1 MNIFDVQ
8 ASISLDTSK
17 FEKGVSSAQGSADK
31 LGSSLSSGSKGFDE
45 MGNKSD
51 KAKTSTEGFAK
62 SADSTAKAVQSVG
75 EKTKAESSNME
86 GLSGTVDKVKSSMTG
101 AESGVK
107 SLGTVISTLGSDTN
121 GTEVELKD
129 VGASAKQS
137 GSDANSAGS
146 GFSTLGDKVKSA
158 GATVTA
164 VKGDFSGIGDGI
176 KSSVEEAA
184 QSTESSLSGIGSKI
198 SSTFGNIVEGVKSKF
213 SGFGETVSGAMKK
226 SSSETDTA
234 GNKMKVMEARV
245 TAAKS
250 KVNEL
255 SQAFN
260 ESVQKTGAQ
269 SKASQELAQK
279 LNDAES
285 EVEGLTQKLDGMQG
299 LTMLAVADQLSGV
312 GDKIKSF
319 GSAAQSSFLAIGD
332 ATTKVSS
339 YFGETGAKAE
349 QTASV
354 IKSVFESG
362 VGESMDS
369 VANAIVTVRRNLGD
383 IDNVTLGNITTQALQ
398 LEDHFGIDMSESIR
412 GVSAL
417 MTHFGLSATEAMD
430 YLVAGTQ
437 NGLDKTDELGDNISE
452 YSGKFAQAGYT
463 TSEYFQILT
472 NGLQGG
478 AYNLDK
484 VNDSINEVTNKLADG
499 TIGDSI
505 GSYSQKTQE
514 LFEAWQNGGATQ
526 KDVIDSIVSDIQNC
540 DNQQQQLNMATTAF
554 GTLAEDG
561 SLRFVEALGAVGD
574 QYDNV
579 SGKAAAFAEQS
590 MTPTQQLEANMRQL
604 QDALA
609 PVGDTLTQ
617 FANTILPPIT
627 TGIQILSN
635 AFSQLPQP
643 VQDFAVGLGI
653 ALTAITTLL
662 PIIAAVKLLISSAFG
677 AGFLATLGPIAL
689 VVAAITA
696 AIVVFKNWGAVSDF
710 VKSKWGDFKDW
721 IGGIWEGL
729 TGKAT
734 EVGEGI
740 KTAFGDIKDGIVEKF
755 TGIGEAMQS
764 AFSGIVEWIATNIV
778 QPIIDGFGT
787 IKDGIVEKFTSIGE
801 GISAAF
807 ETIGN
812 LVQVG
817 MMLIAEVI
825 SAAAQILLLPF
836 NFIWQNFGTQITE
849 FFTGIATQVQGF
861 FATLGELFMAGW
873 NAIVNTVS
881 TVLSPIVTT
890 IQTIWTQIT
899 STVSTALSTLY
910 AQISSV
916 FTQIVST
923 ISSIWSGIVGIVSS
937 VWSQIVSTVSSAAS
951 AVWNAATNAF
961 NSLRASV
968 TSIMVGVMAA
978 ISNAWQNIKSTVSSA
993 VSGIQSAVSNGFNA
1007 IRNTVSSICNGIRN
1021 AVSTPF
1027 NAIKNTI
1034 SNVMNGAKNTVS
1046 NALNSIKSAF
1056 NGLHLKFPSIKLP
1069 HFSISGSFSINPP
1082 SVPHF
1087 SVSWYKRAMNGA
1099 YLLDSP
1105 QLFMNG
1111 SSLAGGGEAGN
1122 EYIVG
1127 QQSLANTVR
1136 TQMDDAIAAGLETI
1150 ENQLN
1155 VVIGHIAEGK
1165 NIYIDKDQLVGATA
1179 NAIDKKLGENRQR
1192 FRRGL
1197 A

>member
-17 FEKGVSSAQGSADK
+17 FEKGVNSAQSSADK

-62 SADSTAKAVQSVG
+62 SADSTAKSVQSVG
-75 EKTKAESSNME
+75 DKTKAQSSNMDS
-86 GLSGTVDKVKSSMTG
+86 LSSSVDKVKSSMTG

-107 SLGTVISTLGSDTN
+107 GLGSVISTLGNDTN
-121 GTEVELKD
+121 STEIELKD
-129 VGASAKQS
+129 VGESAKQS
-137 GSDANSAGS
+137 GSDANNAGS
-146 GFSTLGDKVKSA
+146 GFSALGDKVKSA

-176 KSSVEEAA
+176 KQSIDEAA

-198 SSTFGNIVEGVKSKF
+198 SSTFSSVVEGVKSKF

-245 TAAKS
+245 ASAKS
-250 KVNEL
+250 KVDEL
-255 SQAFN
+255 SRAFN

-279 LNDAES
+279 LNDAEA
-285 EVEGLTQKLDGMQG
+285 EVEGLTQKMDGMQG
-299 LTMLAVADQLSGV
+299 LTMLAVADQISGI

-319 GSAAQSSFLAIGD
+319 GSLAQSSFLSIGD

-383 IDNVTLGNITTQALQ
+383 VDKVTLSNITTQALQ

-430 YLVAGTQ
+430 YLVTGTQ

-478 AYNLDK
+478 AYQLDK
-484 VNDSINEVTNKLADG
+484 VNDAINEVTNKLADG
-499 TIGDSI
+499 TIAENI
-505 GSYSQKTQE
+505 GMYSDKTKE

-526 KDVIDSIVSDIQNC
+526 KDVIDSIVADIQNC

-604 QDALA
+604 QDALE

-617 FANTILPPIT
+617 FANTLLPPIT
-627 TGIQILSN
+627 QALETLGE
-635 AFSQLPQP
+635 AFGNLPQP
-643 VQDFAVGLGI
+643 VQDLAVGLGI
-653 ALTAITTLL
+653 ALTAFTALL
-662 PIIAAVKLLISSAFG
+662 PVVAAVKLLISSAFG
-677 AGFLATLGPIAL
+677 AGFLSALGPIAL
-689 VVAAITA
+689 VVAGITA

-710 VKSKWGDFKDW
+710 VKSKWSDFKDW

-740 KTAFGDIKDGIVEKF
+740 QTAFGDIVSGIGEKF
-755 TGIGEAMQS
+755 TGIGEAIQS
-764 AFSGIVEWIATNIV
+764 AFNGIVDWISTNV
-778 QPIIDGFGT
+778 VTPIIEGFGSV
-787 IKDGIVEKFTSIGE
+787 KDGIVEKFTSIGE
-801 GISAAF
+801 GVSAAF

-817 MMLIAEVI
+817 LMLIAEII
-825 SAAAQILLLPF
+825 SAASQILLLPF
-836 NFIWQNFGTQITE
+836 SFIWENFGTQITE

-861 FATLGELFMAGW
+861 FATLGELFSAGW
-873 NAIVNTVS
+873 NTIVSTVS
-881 TVLSPIVTT
+881 TVLSPIITT
-890 IQTIWTQIT
+890 IQGIWTQIT

-910 AQISSV
+910 TQISSV
-916 FTQIVST
+916 FSQIVST

-937 VWSQIVSTVSSAAS
+937 IWAQITSTVSSAAS
-951 AVWNAATNAF
+951 SLYSLVSSAF
-961 NSLRASV
+961 NNIRSAVS
-968 TSIMVGVMAA
+968 SIMSGIASA
-978 ISNAWQNIKSTVSSA
+978 ISNVWNNIKSTVSSII
-993 VSGIQSAVSNGFNA
+993 SGIQSAVSNGFNA

-1034 SNVMNGAKNTVS
+1034 SNVMNGAKNIVS
-1046 NALNSIKSAF
+1046 NSLNSIRSAF

-1105 QLFMNG
+1105 QLFVNG

-1165 NIYIDKDQLVGATA
+1165 NIYIDKDKLVGATA
-1179 NAIDKKLGENRQR
+1179 EAMDKKLGENRQR